1 MTFATGTKLGSYEII
16 GPLGTGGMGEVYRA
30 RDTKLKRDVA
40 IKVLPEAFSRDAD
53 RLARFQREAEV
64 LASLNHPHIAAIYDL
79 ADLGNLR
86 VLIMELVEG
95 ETIAERMARGPI
107 PIRESLTIAKAVA
120 EALEAAHEKG
130 IIHRDLK
137 PGNIQLTSDGNVK
150 VLDFGLA
157 KVSDAE
163 GNPVNL
169 ATAATMLTAS
179 VPGMIVGTAAYI
191 PPDQAKGREADRT
204 TDVWAFGCV
213 LYEMLTGRP
222 VFEGETVGEVL
233 AEVFKADPDWNRL
246 PAHTPDSIRRL
257 LRRCLQ
263 KERRLRLHD
272 IADARIEIED
282 AQKGEETDR
291 RNPVEVSS
299 RRGERVIWGL
309 MLAAAILF
317 AVLSQFAARRTP
329 PVPEMRVDVATP
341 ATTDAG
347 SLALSSDGQR
357 IVFSAIADG
366 RSQLWLRSFDSG
378 TARALAGTEGGI
390 SPFWSPDDRSIAF
403 FSDSKLKRI
412 DLDSGTVRSLAN
424 VPNVRGGTW
433 NADGV
438 ILVGTILGPI
448 LRIPAA
454 GGAAVP
460 ETHLDPQQASH
471 RSPQFLP
478 DGRHF
483 LYRVTGSGSGIYI
496 GELGG
501 AEMQHLIDAEIA
513 AYLPSQYLLFIRQA
527 TLFAQRFNPA
537 QLALGGEPFPVAE
550 QVLGNALSV
559 SNSGTIA
566 YRTGS
571 AGGRRQLTWFD
582 RSGKELGK
590 LGGSGE
596 GNAADPSIS
605 PDGRRLA
612 FWRNLNGRAD
622 IWLMEL
628 MRGTSTRLTFEEGNK
643 YGPIW
648 SPDGSRIAFQSDPKG
663 VFDLYWKSATGSG
676 TEELLLTTPQSK
688 TPTDWSSDGR
698 FLLFRNGDSAAGHD
712 LWALPVNGDR
722 KPFPVIQTN
731 FEERDGQFSPDAKW
745 IAYQSDESGRF
756 EIYLQPFS
764 GPGDGEK
771 VSGKWQVSSGGGAQV
786 RWRSDGRELFYIA
799 IDEQFMAVPVRLDSN
814 NHAAELGKAVP
825 LFQTR
830 VGGAVQDIQKQQ
842 YVVSPDGQRFLIN
855 TIIEEATS
863 PITVILNW
871 RKK

>member
-1 MTFATGTKLGSYEII
+1 MTFTTGTKLGSYEII

-30 RDTKLKRDVA
+30 RDTRLKRDVA

-79 ADLGNLR
+79 ADLENSR

-95 ETIAERMARGPI
+95 ETLAERIARGPV
-107 PIRESLTIAKAVA
+107 PIKESLAIAKAVA

-137 PGNIQLTSDGNVK
+137 PGNIQLANDGNVK

-157 KVSDAE
+157 KVRDAG

-169 ATAATMLTAS
+169 ATAATMMTAS
-179 VPGMIVGTAAYI
+179 VPGMIAGTAAYI
-191 PPDQAKGREADRT
+191 PPDQARGREADRT

-213 LYEMLTGRP
+213 LYEMLAGRP

-233 AEVFKADPDWNRL
+233 AEVFKADPNWQRL
-246 PAHTPDSIRRL
+246 PADTPESIRRL

-263 KERRLRLHD
+263 KERRLRLRD
-272 IADARIEIED
+272 IADARIEVED
-282 AQKGEETDR
+282 AQKDDEADK

-317 AVLSQFAARRTP
+317 AVLSQFAARRRP

-357 IVFSAIADG
+357 IVFSAIAAG

-390 SPFWSPDDRSIAF
+390 SPFWSPDDGSIAF

-412 DLDSGTVRSLAN
+412 DLDSGTVRALAN

-433 NADGV
+433 NAEGV

-448 LRIPAA
+448 LRVPAA

-483 LYRVTGSGSGIYI
+483 LYRVTGTGSGIHI
-496 GELGG
+496 GELDS
-501 AEMQHLIDAEIA
+501 AEMRRLLDADIA
-513 AYLPSQYLLFIRQA
+513 VYLPSQYLLFIRQG

-537 QLALGGEPFPVAE
+537 QLALTGEPFPVAE
-550 QVLGNALSV
+550 QVLGNALSA

-582 RSGKELGK
+582 RSGKEVGSV
-590 LGGSGE
+590 GGSDE

-663 VFDLYWKSATGSG
+663 VFDLYRKSATGSG

-688 TPTDWSSDGR
+688 TPTDWSSDG
-698 FLLFRNGDSAAGHD
+698 FLLYRNGDSASGND

-722 KPFPVIQTN
+722 KPFPVIQAN
-731 FEERDGQFSPDAKW
+731 FEERDGQFSPDGKW

-756 EIYLQPFS
+756 EVYLQPFS

-771 VSGKWQVSSGGGAQV
+771 ASGKWQVSSGGGAQV

-799 IDEQFMAVPVRLDSN
+799 LDEQFMAVPVRLDSSK
-814 NHAAELGKAVP
+814 HAAELGKAAP
-825 LFQTR
+825 LFNTR

-871 RKK
+871 RKE